1 MFDFHW
7 NISIEM
13 KTKTPDNPFE
23 IILELLLPS
32 RGGQPRPT
40 RAAIQQGFPSY
51 PVENSSPLELSS
63 PYQDESSSWWNR
75 KPRWTIYNHLEV
87 EEA

>member
-13 KTKTPDNPFE
+13 KTKTPDNHSS
-23 IILELLLPS
+23 IKLLLPS

-51 PVENSSPLELSS
+51 PVDNSSPLELSS

-75 KPRWTIYNHLEV
+75 KARWTIYNHLEV